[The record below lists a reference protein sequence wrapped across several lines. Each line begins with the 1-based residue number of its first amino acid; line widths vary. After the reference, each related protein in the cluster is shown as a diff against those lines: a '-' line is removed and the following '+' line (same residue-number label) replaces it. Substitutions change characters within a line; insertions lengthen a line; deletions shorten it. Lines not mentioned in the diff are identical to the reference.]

1 MVMNTP
7 KSVNGDKNHMNSNR
21 SLFSGLNPM
30 MQAGKKNTFPQLGKF
45 QFPIAEGENGLQ
57 VPNKKKSNPNHM
69 FGSNKHIRTLAQY
82 NDMRAERI
90 KINRIEDG
98 QSVYNESKKLRKFPI
113 HFEG

>member
-1 MVMNTP
+1 MNQ
-7 KSVNGDKNHMNSNR
+7 V
-21 SLFSGLNPM
+21 
-30 MQAGKKNTFPQLGKF
+30 GKKNTYPQLGKF
-45 QFPIAEGENGLQ
+45 QFPIVDDVQGEYGLQ
-57 VPNKKKSNPNHM
+57 APNKKKSNPNHM

-90 KINRIEDG
+90 KLNRIEDG